1 MLKPVPLAN
10 SFAATAAAFYIFL
23 FLLKALAPP
32 FFKLIFNSQFL
43 GADIASQMPKLNLA
57 NFIGALIAVSIVS
70 WAFGYLVAIFYNKSS
85 KNQH

>member
-1 MLKPVPLAN
+1 MAN
-10 SFAATAAAFYIFL
+10 SFAVTTAAFYIFL
-23 FLLKALAPP
+23 FLLKTLAPP
-32 FFKLIFNSQFL
+32 FFKLILNSQFL

-70 WAFGYLVAIFYNKSS
+70 WAFGYFVAIFYNKSF

>member
-10 SFAATAAAFYIFL
+10 SFATATALFYIVL
-23 FLLKALAPP
+23 FLLETLAPP

-43 GADIASQMPKLNLA
+43 GADITSQIPRLNLA
-57 NFIGALIAVSIVS
+57 NFIGALIAVSLVA
-70 WAFGYLVAIFYNKSS
+70 WAFGYLVAVFYNKFA